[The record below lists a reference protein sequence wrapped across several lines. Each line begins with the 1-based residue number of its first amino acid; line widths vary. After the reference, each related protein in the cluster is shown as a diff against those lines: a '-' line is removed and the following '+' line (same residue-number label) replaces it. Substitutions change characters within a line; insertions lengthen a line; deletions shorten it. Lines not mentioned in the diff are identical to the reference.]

1 MGKLSIKLAG
11 IINEQD
17 FCFTPE
23 EMCTVRKALARFRAY
38 EDTEMLPEEV
48 SEYQTL
54 CRLYVEAGLDA
65 KLVQTCIDAV
75 ESGITVEDIRD
86 LVRAKKV
93 NSQRRE
99 NGGAT
104 ITVQEYNS
112 DFLPRIDRAR
122 EFVSL
127 FESSINH
134 MDGSRV
140 DKDEVRKQF
149 AIRCWSEETK
159 QTILTALS
167 CYKRHEGLDKIE
179 SNDFEP
185 ITHFFKD

>member
-1 MGKLSIKLAG
+1 MEKLSNKLVD

-23 EMCTVRKALARFRAY
+23 EMYIVKKAMARFRAY
-38 EDTEMLPEEV
+38 EGTGMMPEEV
-48 SEYQTL
+48 SEYQIL

-65 KLVQTCIDAV
+65 KFVQTCINAV
-75 ESGITVEDIRD
+75 KNGITIEDIQD
-86 LVRAKKV
+86 LVRAKE
-93 NSQRRE
+93 NSS
-99 NGGAT
+99 AT
-104 ITVQEYNS
+104 ITVQEYNY
-112 DFLPRIDRAR
+112 DFLPRINRAR

-127 FESSINH
+127 FESCINH

-159 QTILTALS
+159 KTILTALS
-167 CYKRHEGLDKIE
+167 YYKMHEGLGKIE
-179 SNDFEP
+179 SGKYVG
-185 ITHFFKD
+185 IGG